1 MRQLILTMALILTC
15 MTGYAQGGYD
25 PESPGDPNPY
35 RKLLVLASPKA
46 GGTVSS
52 NVNTQVGVGQSVTC
66 YASSNTYY
74 NFVRWLL
81 NGEVVS
87 TESRYTFEMPDED
100 VEMVA
105 EFEYDYNPISPGD
118 PQEVKPSHR
127 VTLTASPGKGGSFNN
142 SVFKLCEGD
151 SINIYAYP
159 NVGYR
164 FEEWLLDGVLV
175 STKNPLKIKMTDKD
189 LNFTARFSYN
199 PANPEDPS
207 ANMFN
212 PATGE
217 MVIDRF
223 VTGSLSSAIYNL
235 LGDNYSY
242 SDVSSIVVS
251 GTMDGS
257 DFGIF
262 RRLSNCTKIDLS
274 RTNGYNEIPSYAFR
288 SLTSLTEVVLSS
300 CINSIG
306 SYAFTDCNSLSVV
319 TCYTLI
325 PPTLYNKVFN
335 GVDESLVIKVPSQSI
350 NLYQNAQGWI
360 GYTILS
366 ADGSV
371 YSMTVSLPENAK
383 DGRYKNMYLEL
394 VNTDNG
400 QRYKYLITDKTDYVF
415 GNLLPS
421 TTYSVYV
428 KNSKGE
434 VLGELTGLEVVDKD
448 ITATFESLRQPVT
461 VAVVVSTSDGV
472 DITSDVTVKWFD
484 ENKNILQ
491 QGASLTGILEN
502 SKVSYSVTLPKELQ
516 TVYQQPA
523 IQELIVIAG
532 QSTLTCMLEK
542 LKNVTLTGKI
552 TDSNGK
558 AISSVIITISQ
569 NINGVYGNSINAQC
583 DNEGN
588 YSIEVPNVPLKVTV
602 LANGYVSQNKE
613 LAQASAGIGDVQLA
627 KITGITIIPSYTIQ
641 TSVAD
646 GEESQVSD
654 WYSDDANVAYRVEN
668 QSGDEVVDCI
678 TQAGNI
684 VLPESIAVGDQIT
697 VVAYSKNNKFKEGR
711 QTVVIDSKTTQVIV
725 PLIEY
730 GGVSVTSES
739 DANTDICILYNSE
752 GKQVGKSSFRNN
764 VVTFENLPDGQYSI
778 VAMSKSELLGSVT
791 NLSSF
796 QQTQLVKGIDYLLY
810 TVSVTSG
817 NISSV
822 SIGNI
827 PELDEAK
834 LYYTDNKE
842 TYFMSNK
849 SQLTI
854 GNYVTLKSKITIKDE
869 YASLVDAA
877 TLVVDI
883 PSNCEFVANSVI
895 SGSGYLGY
903 ELGENRISIPIQ
915 RLSDAVRFCI
925 IPLDGGVCKPTAFV
939 KLVVDNKEIM
949 QPIGSAY
956 FEAKNFSLSAPIK
969 TSKTKIGI
977 RGTATADSE
986 VKIYDNG
993 NLVGITNSM
1002 PNGEW
1007 SAILSLHK
1015 PYTKSLHNIYGEV
1028 ITKAGKRL
1036 LTQNRT
1042 VDYDQSYVELSK
1054 VTMIYNNNNIVF
1066 DHLNGKISSNSY
1078 TYVPSVTDF
1087 TFVADFTE
1095 NNPQKISNVVI
1106 KVLASDGSMK
1116 SLPAEYSSVSKKW
1129 VVRTKYADSKKIPV
1143 NVTAEYDLAVESDSY
1158 CEEAFNDQM
1167 TGLVQAADY
1176 LQGEFE
1182 DNVTID
1188 TSVDE
1193 EDRFEGYLNYGDHHF
1208 PYNIEII
1215 DYDNV
1220 YNVTMYEKQFY
1231 LFKSGEDTFYFNVES
1246 NDAEMVYTVV
1256 DPIEKTAFSIIIGN
1270 DETQS
1275 PSRAASWAW
1284 VNTMKKSFSDGTF
1297 LRKFSGAMGNLLDIF
1312 GLLEYINVRGDF
1324 NLMLDNAVRYADSF
1338 LKMDKHTFDMM
1349 LAKCQNG
1356 DYKLESDQMKLAQM
1370 EKNEL
1375 SDRTS
1380 MFSDKY
1386 YKYLTDYKWALGW
1399 NVAGFIASF
1408 GVGKLIGVASKLI
1421 KKGGA
1426 VFKWY
1431 NKYVSG
1437 STNVETAGDV
1447 ITNSL
1452 GIAYN
1457 GIQTGASE
1465 VLHPAF
1471 YDFNGV
1477 KDKLRTWAYEESQDI
1492 SKQYMELNEKIE
1504 RAYKVCPKDE
1514 EDINAG
1520 GDGGA
1525 NVDDEEVDDDNFPT
1539 PPITPSIDP
1548 SGYVYEAVPS
1558 NRIEGVTATAY
1569 YKQQDE
1575 DMYGEITETAVVWD
1589 AVPFGQENP
1598 LVTDALGMYAWD
1610 VPAGM
1615 WQVRFEK
1622 EGYEPTQSEWLPV
1635 PPPQLDVNV
1644 GMVQAKQPAV
1654 KSVHAYSDGVT
1665 VEFDKFMLPA
1675 TLTIGNV
1682 SVTQNGQLVGGKII
1696 ASDIEEDANG
1706 NSFCSKIEYKPNEPL
1721 AEGDAVLFVSKAIK
1735 SYANINMS
1743 EDFMQSF
1750 TIEPRIT
1757 EISVSKKIEVN
1768 SGSKVTVDASI
1779 LPGAAAI
1786 GKTVFVE
1793 SLNTMIANVSVG
1805 QVEADANGQLSF
1817 DVSGLII
1824 GSTAVKLTIERSDI
1838 SAIINVTVGNHLD
1851 AVAKPSA
1858 SVESGEVL
1866 IGTEV
1871 TLACETENVSIF
1883 YTTDG
1888 SCPCESGAKKYD
1900 GTALAITENT
1910 TLKIMAVSESG
1921 DESEVVTYTYTL
1933 RQTNQ
1938 QIPLAKG
1945 WNWVSHNQY
1954 NNLTSD
1960 QLQINNV
1967 DRVKT
1972 QDGEI
1977 SRGSNSGFTGHIDDV
1992 NATEAFKVYTNAAGN
2007 LSLGGVMYNP
2017 YLAPVSLTSGWNW
2030 IGYPLEMP
2038 MSVDNAFSLME
2049 SEVGDCVVNLD
2060 GGYALYD
2067 GDNWIGT
2074 LETLTPGQGYL
2085 FKSASDK
2092 ELTYN
2097 LITASST
2104 ESNVSTQNE
2113 HPWTVDKHAYP
2124 DVMCVTA
2131 DLYDKDVRTTAGE
2144 YLVGAFV
2151 DGECRGV
2158 GCYVD
2163 NTIFLS
2169 VYGDKNVEV
2178 QLKAMNMQSSEVL
2191 DITEKITFKADVVGT
2206 LSAPYSLHLQVPVG
2220 ISNVKADE
2228 LRAKSIHNVL
2238 GQKVKSIDRGG
2249 VFIIDGKKRVVTKR
2263 NEHEYVK

>member
-1 MRQLILTMALILTC
+1 MRQLILTMALILSC
-15 MTGYAQGGYD
+15 VTGYAQGGYD

-35 RKLLVLASPKA
+35 RKLSVLASPKA

-52 NVNTQVGVGQSVTC
+52 NGNTQVGVGQSVTC

-87 TESRYTFEMPDED
+87 TESRYTFDMPDED

-105 EFEYDYNPISPGD
+105 EFEFDYNPVSPGD

-151 SINIYAYP
+151 SINVYAYP

-175 STKNPLKIKMTDKD
+175 STKNPLKVKMTDKD

-199 PANPEDPS
+199 PTNPGDPS

-262 RRLSNCTKIDLS
+262 RSLSNCTKIDLS
-274 RTNGYNEIPSYAFR
+274 RTNGYSEIPSYAFR

-306 SYAFTDCNSLSVV
+306 SYAFTNCSSLSII
-319 TCYTLI
+319 TCYAII
-325 PPTLYNKVFN
+325 PPTLYNRVFY
-335 GVDESLVIKVPSQSI
+335 GVDESLLIKVPSQSL
-350 NLYQNAQGWI
+350 NLYQTAQGWI
-360 GYTILS
+360 DYTILS

-371 YSMTVSLPENAK
+371 YSMRVSLPENAK

-415 GNLLPS
+415 GNLLSS

-428 KNSKGE
+428 KNSKDE

-461 VAVVVSTSDGV
+461 VAVVVSTPDGV

-484 ENKNILQ
+484 ENKNLLQ

-502 SKVSYSVTLPKELQ
+502 SKVSYSVTLPKDLQ
-516 TVYQQPA
+516 TVYLQPTM
-523 IQELIVIAG
+523 QELTVIAG

-569 NINGVYGNSINAQC
+569 KINGVYGNSINARC

-602 LANGYVSQNKE
+602 SANGYVSQNKE
-613 LAQASAGIGDVQLA
+613 LAQASAGIGDVHLA
-627 KITGITIIPSYTIQ
+627 KITGITIIPSYSIQ

-646 GEESQVSD
+646 GEGSQVSD
-654 WYSDDANVAYRVEN
+654 WYSDDANVAYRVEKQN
-668 QSGDEVVDCI
+668 GDEVVDCI

-730 GGVSVTSES
+730 GGVSVSSEG
-739 DANTDICILYNSE
+739 DANIGICILYDAE

-796 QQTQLVKGIDYLLY
+796 QQTQLVKGNDYLLN
-810 TVSVTSG
+810 TISVTSG
-817 NISSV
+817 KISSL

-827 PELDEAK
+827 PELDETK

-869 YASLVDAA
+869 YAGLVDAA

-993 NLVGITNSM
+993 NLIGTTNSM

-1007 SAILSLHK
+1007 SASLSLHK

-1028 ITKAGKRL
+1028 ITKDGKRL

-1078 TYVPSVTDF
+1078 SYVPSVTDF
-1087 TFVADFTE
+1087 TIVADFTE

-1143 NVTAEYDLAVESDSY
+1143 NVTAEYQLSCSSSMYDVDRY
-1158 CEEAFNDQM
+1158 NDYVNAYNKE
-1167 TGLVQAADY
+1167 L
-1176 LQGEFE
+1176 E
-1182 DNVTID
+1182 TITNSFSNGSND
-1188 TSVDE
+1188 IVIDE
-1193 EDRFEGYLNYGDHHF
+1193 EDRQVVAIIPEGESEKEYVGV
-1208 PYNIEII
+1208 ERI
-1215 DYDNV
+1215 DYNQTVTEFEKYPYVSIVDEENNFCYRDTIIDNV
-1220 YNVTMYEKQFY
+1220 YSFY
-1231 LFKSGEDTFYFNVES
+1231 Y
-1246 NDAEMVYTVV
+1246 
-1256 DPIEKTAFSIIIGN
+1256 
-1270 DETQS
+1270 
-1275 PSRAASWAW
+1275 
-1284 VNTMKKSFSDGTF
+1284 
-1297 LRKFSGAMGNLLDIF
+1297 
-1312 GLLEYINVRGDF
+1312 
-1324 NLMLDNAVRYADSF
+1324 LDNKTNEAYALVYYGKNSSLVQTARKRVLPIVISAISGIVFAGVDRWAHQGLVDYWRRSLQSDKEQIQKNYAYLINALYAECEDGSLKIKDSF
-1338 LKMDKHTFDMM
+1338 EFIVNEELVNECEKSSLKFLAEYKDKV
-1349 LAKCQNG
+1349 
-1356 DYKLESDQMKLAQM
+1356 ERLAQ
-1370 EKNEL
+1370 
-1375 SDRTS
+1375 
-1380 MFSDKY
+1380 Y
-1386 YKYLTDYKWALGW
+1386 YNCKFFAQSLL
-1399 NVAGFIASF
+1399 
-1408 GVGKLIGVASKLI
+1408 GVGTSLFLGGLGKFIPKVSPLVNNGATAALEAFGQGFGYGIDYFMTKDVKPEEAMSNWFEKEYQKLTSQ
-1421 KKGGA
+1421 
-1426 VFKWY
+1426 F
-1431 NKYVSG
+1431 
-1437 STNVETAGDV
+1437 VET
-1447 ITNSL
+1447 L
-1452 GIAYN
+1452 GYI
-1457 GIQTGASE
+1457 
-1465 VLHPAF
+1465 
-1471 YDFNGV
+1471 
-1477 KDKLRTWAYEESQDI
+1477 K
-1492 SKQYMELNEKIE
+1492 
-1504 RAYKVCPKDE
+1504 
-1514 EDINAG
+1514 EDYSNCE
-1520 GDGGA
+1520 
-1525 NVDDEEVDDDNFPT
+1525 DDEDDDEDDDDDDEADDDDNFPT

-1575 DMYGEITETAVVWD
+1575 DIYGEITETAVVWD
-1589 AVPFGQENP
+1589 AAPFGQENP
-1598 LVTDALGMYAWD
+1598 LLTDAQGMYAWD

-1635 PPPQLDVNV
+1635 PPPQLEVNV
-1644 GMVQAKQPAV
+1644 AMVQAKQPEV
-1654 KSVHAYSDGVT
+1654 KSVHAYQDGVT

-1675 TLTIGNV
+1675 TLTIGNI
-1682 SVTQNGQLVGGKII
+1682 SVTQNGQLVDGKIV
-1696 ASDIEEDANG
+1696 ASDIEKDANG

-1757 EISVSKKIEVN
+1757 EISVNKKIEVN

-1793 SLNTMIANVSVG
+1793 SLNTMIADVSAG

-1824 GSTAVKLTIERSDI
+1824 GSTAVKLTVEDSDI
-1838 SAIINVTVGNHLD
+1838 SAIINVTVGSPLD
-1851 AVAKPSA
+1851 AVAKPFA

-1871 TLACETENVSIF
+1871 TLTCETENVSIF

-1888 SCPCESGAKKYD
+1888 SCPCEAGATKYD
-1900 GTALAITENT
+1900 GKAIKISEGM
-1910 TLKIMAVSESG
+1910 TLKIMAINEDGEESKQA
-1921 DESEVVTYTYTL
+1921 TYTYTL
-1933 RQTNQ
+1933 RQTNMTVDIQ
-1938 QIPLAKG
+1938 EGWNWISHNQDEGLKAEALMVDGVNCIRDITSEIARDPLLGFVGHVGDIMPSEAVKVLAGSATSITLSGVMANPAVTTVTLQKG
-1945 WNWVSHNQY
+1945 WNWLGYPLSSNVTVSDALSH
-1954 NNLTSD
+1954 
-1960 QLQINNV
+1960 LQAEEGDCI
-1967 DRVKT
+1967 T
-1972 QDGEI
+1972 
-1977 SRGSNSGFTGHIDDV
+1977 
-1992 NATEAFKVYTNAAGN
+1992 
-2007 LSLGGVMYNP
+2007 SLGGGFAQYADGKWTGDLTVM
-2017 YLAPVSLTSGWNW
+2017 
-2030 IGYPLEMP
+2030 
-2038 MSVDNAFSLME
+2038 
-2049 SEVGDCVVNLD
+2049 
-2060 GGYALYD
+2060 
-2067 GDNWIGT
+2067 
-2074 LETLTPGQGYL
+2074 TPGTGYL
-2085 FKSASDK
+2085 YKSVSGNTFQYDETKKAPASVLYTK
-2092 ELTYN
+2092 RQEASAPWSVEPRKYPN
-2097 LITASST
+2097 MMCITAQ
-2104 ESNVSTQNE
+2104 V
-2113 HPWTVDKHAYP
+2113 VKAG
-2124 DVMCVTA
+2124 VTC
-2131 DLYDKDVRTTAGE
+2131 DAGD
-2144 YLVGAFV
+2144 YFLGAFV
-2151 DGECRGV
+2151 NGECRGV
-2158 GCYVD
+2158 GKAID
-2163 NTIFLS
+2163 GMIFLS
-2169 VYGDKNVEV
+2169 VYGDKAEPVTFVIVDKQSGEEYSISETFDFHADMYGNVREP
-2178 QLKAMNMQSSEVL
+2178 LFL
-2191 DITEKITFKADVVGT
+2191 HVGT
-2206 LSAPYSLHLQVPVG
+2206 ATG
-2220 ISNVKADE
+2220 IMNISDDTTGHEGIYNTLGQRVNKVS
-2228 LRAKSIHNVL
+2228 RNGIFIHN
-2238 GQKVKSIDRGG
+2238 
-2249 VFIIDGKKRVVTKR
+2249 GKKVLIKVGS
-2263 NEHEYVK
+2263 ND